1 MCPCVVVTSTFFIT
15 QLDFEEYIPIRF
27 FQQSSIP
34 DNVTAVLALTAGDS
48 PSPDTYFYNYLPISL
63 TISIP
68 EGSSFIA
75 TKIYSELT
83 AGNSPMFYFCDPDV
97 TFVGSNFF
105 GWSPTQFTTTL
116 TSPNEPQVMCNHK
129 N

>member
-1 MCPCVVVTSTFFIT
+1 MHS
-15 QLDFEEYIPIRF
+15 L

-34 DNVTAVLALTAGDS
+34 DNVTAVLGLTTGDS
-48 PSPDTYFYNYLPISL
+48 PSPDANFYNYFPLSL

-75 TKIYSELT
+75 TRVFSELT
-83 AGNSPMFYFCDPDV
+83 AGSSPMFFFCDPDV

-105 GWSPTQFTTTL
+105 SWSPTQFTTAL
-116 TSPNEPQVMCNHK
+116 TSPNEPQVYCWSAWIL
-129 N
+129 